1 MFLIVILFSI
11 NPLDLPPIVVVIII
25 IIIVDLN
32 CFTPIDDDVSM

>member
-25 IIIVDLN
+25 NIIVDLN